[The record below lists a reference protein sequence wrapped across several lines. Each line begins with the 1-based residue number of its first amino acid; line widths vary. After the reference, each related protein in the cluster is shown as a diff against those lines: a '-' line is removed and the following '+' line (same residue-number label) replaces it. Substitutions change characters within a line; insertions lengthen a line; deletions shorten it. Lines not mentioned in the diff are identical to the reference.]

1 MIRRGIALL
10 ISLTGLWTSALT
22 GQATRAELTDGRETT
37 SYRDVLG
44 FLDSLVRAGADV
56 RIGTLTHSVEGRAI
70 PWVLAARPMV
80 DGPSAAHR
88 SGKPVLYIQGNIHA
102 GEVEGKEAALML
114 LRDLTLG
121 ALGPLLDSVIVVV
134 VPIYNVDG
142 NEAVGPAD
150 RHRPGQNGPA
160 VVGRRAN
167 GQGLDLNR
175 DYVKM
180 EAPETRGAAALIN
193 AWDPDIFVD
202 LHTTN
207 GSYHGYALTYS
218 PGLNSN
224 GGPVNDFVRDE
235 FLPTIRDRM
244 RERHQQEIFDYGNF
258 RNQEPDSL
266 DQGWYTYDPRP
277 RFGTNWFGMR
287 GRIAILSEAYSNAP
301 FKERIR
307 ATYNFMREILSLAGE
322 RRATIAMLHATR
334 NRWSRDSVTLQSEYA
349 PPSVRD
355 VIAEITEPAGD
366 GSHGFA
372 RRRRTGQYRTIRMP
386 VFDRFAP
393 TRREAVPAGY
403 LLPPRLTDVV
413 QLLRRQ
419 GIRVAQLRHPWQ
431 GTVEAFEVDSLTV
444 SRRAFQGHRM
454 VRLGGEWKPRSG
466 WQAAPGWFFVPT
478 AQRLGVLAA
487 YLLEPASVDGV
498 AAWNLLDRDL
508 RQGRDSPIVRVR
520 QWTETPMI
528 ELP

>member
-1 MIRRGIALL
+1 MLPL
-10 ISLTGLWTSALT
+10 MGLWTGAVT
-22 GQATRAELTDGRETT
+22 GQATRAELTGAEETS
-37 SYRDVLG
+37 SYSDVLG
-44 FLDSLVRAGADV
+44 FLDALVRAGANV
-56 RIGTLTHSVEGRAI
+56 RIGTLSQSVEGRAI

-80 DGPSAAHR
+80 DGPAAAHR

-121 ALGPLLDSVIVVV
+121 SLGPLLDSVVVLV

-142 NEAVGPAD
+142 NEAVGPAA
-150 RHRPGQNGPA
+150 RNRPGQSGPA

-207 GSYHGYALTYS
+207 GSYHGYAVTYS
-218 PGLNSN
+218 AGLNPNS
-224 GGPVNDFVRDE
+224 GPANDFVRDE
-235 FLPTIRDRM
+235 FLPAIRDRM
-244 RERHQQEIFDYGNF
+244 RERHHQEIFDYGNF

-277 RFGTNWFGMR
+277 RFGTNWFAMR
-287 GRIAILSEAYSNAP
+287 GRMAILSEAYSNAP
-301 FKERIR
+301 FQERIR
-307 ATYNFMREILSLAGE
+307 ATYNFVREILSLAGE
-322 RRATIAMLHATR
+322 RHATITALHASR
-334 NRWSRDSVTLQSEYA
+334 HRWTPDSITLRSEYA
-349 PPSVRD
+349 EPRYRD
-355 VIAEITEPAGD
+355 VIAELTEATGD

-386 VFDRFAP
+386 VYDRFAP
-393 TRREAVPAGY
+393 TLREAVPTGY
-403 LLPPRLTDVV
+403 LLPPRLTGVV
-413 QLLRRQ
+413 RLLRHH
-419 GIRVAQLRHPWQ
+419 GIRVARLRHSWQ
-431 GTVEAFEVDSLTV
+431 GTAEAFEVDSLTV

-454 VRLGGEWKPRSG
+454 VRLEGEWKPRTG
-466 WQAAPGWFFVPT
+466 WEAAPGWYFVPT

-487 YLLEPASVDGV
+487 YLLEPASADGV
-498 AAWNLLDRDL
+498 ATWNLLERDL
-508 RQGRDSPIVRVR
+508 RPGRDSPILRVR
-520 QWTETPMI
+520 QWTETPLM

>member
-1 MIRRGIALL
+1 MIRRDIAVLVLL
-10 ISLTGLWTSALT
+10 IGAWTGSLT
-22 GQATRAELTDGRETT
+22 GQATRPELTDAQETST
-37 SYRDVLG
+37 YSDVLG
-44 FLDSLVRAGADV
+44 FLDSLVQAGADL
-56 RIGTLTHSVEGRAI
+56 RIGTLAHSVEGRAI

-80 DGPSAAHR
+80 DGPATAHR
-88 SGKPVLYIQGNIHA
+88 SGKPVVYIQGNIHA

-114 LRDLTLG
+114 LRDMTLG
-121 ALGPLLDSVIVVV
+121 SLSPLLDSVIVLV
-134 VPIYNVDG
+134 VPIYNIDG
-142 NEAVGPAD
+142 NEAFGPAD

-193 AWDPDIFVD
+193 AWDPDIFID

-218 PGLNSN
+218 PGLNPN
-224 GGPVNDFVRDE
+224 GGPANEFVRDE

-244 RERHQQEIFDYGNF
+244 RKRHQQEIFDYGNF

-277 RFGTNWFGMR
+277 RFGTNWYGMR
-287 GRIAILSEAYSNAP
+287 GRMAILSEAYSNAP

-307 ATYNFMREILSLAGE
+307 ATYNFVREILSLAAE
-322 RRATIAMLHATR
+322 RPAAIAALHATR
-334 NRWSRDSVTLQSEYA
+334 NRWLPDSVTLRSQYA
-349 PPSVRD
+349 EPSLLD

-386 VFDRFAP
+386 VYDRFAP
-393 TRREAVPAGY
+393 TQREAMPAGY
-403 LLPPRLTDVV
+403 LLPPRLTEVV
-413 QLLRRQ
+413 GLLRHH
-419 GIRVAQLRHPWQ
+419 GVRVARLRLPWE
-431 GTVEAFEVDSLTV
+431 GTVEAFGVDSLTV
-444 SRRAFQGHRM
+444 SRRAFQGHWM
-454 VRLGGEWKPRSG
+454 VRVEGEWRTRQG
-466 WQAAPGWFFVPT
+466 WQAARGWYFVPT
-478 AQRLGVLAA
+478 EQRLGVLAA
-487 YLLEPASVDGV
+487 YLLEPASADGV

-508 RQGRDSPIVRVR
+508 RQGGDSPILRVR
-520 QWTETPMI
+520 QRTETPML